1 MKSNHDEED
10 QLTEA
15 RDSIYDPRSSRLL
28 IELSYNGVTLDSLV
42 VEIKTCRTGKFS
54 QAIGWSN

>member
-1 MKSNHDEED
+1 MKSKRDEAD

-15 RDSIYDPRSSRLL
+15 RDSIYDPRLL